1 MNVLTRCACPLAAA
15 LLALLAGPADAQT
28 TDETRIPCTED
39 AMIVFDASGSMAGN
53 TVQGLFSDITRIDE
67 VRKALAQ
74 VLPGVTKYRKVGLI
88 TYGPGPYGQCNVDLA
103 FPPIPNAAERIMSTV
118 NTLNP
123 AGKTPLVAA
132 VRQAA
137 EVLDYQTEKGV
148 VVLVTD
154 GEETC
159 GGSPCELGKFLK
171 ASSRALTVHVI
182 GYQLRGYSW
191 TGAQSI
197 LDVQC
202 LAESTGGLYI
212 TAKTRDDL
220 VKAFEKTLGCPM
232 MSAAGAPL
240 PSASS
245 ASTRRTPRSN
255 NP

>member
-1 MNVLTRCACPLAAA
+1 
-15 LLALLAGPADAQT
+15 
-28 TDETRIPCTED
+28 
-39 AMIVFDASGSMAGN
+39 MIVFDASGSMAGN

-67 VRKALAQ
+67 VRKALGQ
-74 VLPGVTKYRKVGLI
+74 VLPGITKFRKVGLI

-103 FPPIPNAAERIMSTV
+103 FPPIPNAADRIMSVV
-118 NTLNP
+118 NALNP

-132 VRQAA
+132 VKQAA

-159 GGSPCELGKFLK
+159 GGAPCALGQWLK
-171 ASSRALTVHVI
+171 TNSRALTVHVI

-197 LDVQC
+197 LDVKC
-202 LAESTGGLYI
+202 LAEETGGLYI
-212 TAKTRDDL
+212 TAENWQDL

-232 MSAAGAPL
+232 MSTVDAPL
-240 PSASS
+240 
-245 ASTRRTPRSN
+245 R
-255 NP
+255 